1 MADNDENDDF
11 TASLDDIFAAIGD
24 ALTGIED
31 QLIALGDRIWN
42 HPINWEWLFYVAL
55 AVGLAMVGGFFL
67 WLLWQLVEIAWLLI
81 RRRMRRG
88 S

>member
-1 MADNDENDDF
+1 MADNDNGLI
-11 TASLDDIFAAIGD
+11 ASLHDIFAAIGD
-24 ALTGIED
+24 GLSAIGD
-31 QLIALGDRIWN
+31 QIWH
-42 HPINWEWLFYVAL
+42 HPINWEWML